1 MRHGLLIAVYALL
14 AGCAYWTGQER
25 QTSFD
30 NISRAYASAME
41 WSNFEGL
48 AAFVRAPEGGTPFN
62 PGAFKDFKITSYKP
76 KAAVGGNENAMVQR
90 LVQISY
96 VQLPRMSERSITVQE
111 VWEYSEKDKRWFLT
125 HGLPELR

>member
-14 AGCAYWTGQER
+14 AGCAYWSSQER

-30 NISRAYASAME
+30 NVSRAYARAME

-48 AAFVRAPEGGTPFN
+48 AVFVRVPEGGAPFN
-62 PGAFKDFKITSYKP
+62 PGVFKDFKITSYKP
-76 KAAVGGNENAMVQR
+76 KAGVGSTEGAIVQR

-96 VQLPRMSERSITVQE
+96 VRLPRMSERNITVQE

-125 HGLPELR
+125 HGLPELQ